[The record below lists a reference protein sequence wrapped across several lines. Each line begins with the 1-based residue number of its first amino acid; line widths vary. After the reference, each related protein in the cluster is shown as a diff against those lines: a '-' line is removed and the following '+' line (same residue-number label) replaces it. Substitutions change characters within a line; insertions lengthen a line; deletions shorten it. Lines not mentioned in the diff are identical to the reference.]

1 MTLKDKPSPHQ
12 SDDAAVATH
21 KDKPSSNPSADGAV
35 TAESVLEPPCVALM
49 PNSEVDASVSA
60 SELTAAVQS
69 LPPLPVPMTSWKLS
83 GDTVIGLAHRRK
95 GLPCQDAVA
104 FRQSQRPILALSDG
118 AGSAA
123 ISERGAQALV
133 IGITRFLQT
142 MEDDFSPW
150 LDGENDAS
158 QAQATRWADRM
169 LLHAKGLLAD
179 LAHGERRDIRDLRA
193 TLQVAIIG
201 ERRIFWW
208 KVGDGAI
215 VAKCSAG
222 LWSLGNPTSAKGEF
236 ANQTCFV
243 DTASASDVQ
252 SGVLPTSEIFGI
264 ALMSDGGAERLVS
277 YDGSKVANRL
287 GEWMNH
293 VAEQRFATDRIALA
307 FHEPAMWERT
317 SLDDRSIVLA
327 ARLQNVPST

>member
-1 MTLKDKPSPHQ
+1 MTAWQ
-12 SDDAAVATH
+12 I
-21 KDKPSSNPSADGAV
+21 
-35 TAESVLEPPCVALM
+35 
-49 PNSEVDASVSA
+49 
-60 SELTAAVQS
+60 
-69 LPPLPVPMTSWKLS
+69 S

-133 IGITRFLQT
+133 IGITRLLRT
-142 MEDDFSPW
+142 MEGDLSPW
-150 LDGENDAS
+150 LDGEDDAS
-158 QAQATRWADRM
+158 QAQATRWAERL
-169 LLHAKGLLAD
+169 LLHAHGLLAD
-179 LAHGERRDIRDLRA
+179 LARAERRDMRDLRA

-201 ERRIFWW
+201 ERHIFWW

-215 VAKCSAG
+215 VAKNSEG
-222 LWSLGNPTSAKGEF
+222 LWSLGCQASAKGEF

-252 SGVLPTSEIFGI
+252 SGVLSTGEIFGI

-287 GEWMNH
+287 GEWLDD

-317 SLDDRSIVLA
+317 SLDDRSIALA
-327 ARLQNVPST
+327 ARPCNFENRKVFGKCLAS

>member
-1 MTLKDKPSPHQ
+1 MARKHKPSFRRNA
-12 SDDAAVATH
+12 DAV
-21 KDKPSSNPSADGAV
+21 V
-35 TAESVLEPPCVALM
+35 T
-49 PNSEVDASVSA
+49 DASVSA
-60 SELTAAVQS
+60 PSCVASTPTSEADTSVSTSEPAAAVQT
-69 LPPLPVPMTSWKLS
+69 LPPLPTPMTAWQLS

-133 IGITRFLQT
+133 IGITRLLRT
-142 MEDDFSPW
+142 MEDDLSPW
-150 LDGENDAS
+150 LDGEDDAS
-158 QAQATRWADRM
+158 QAQATRWAEM
-169 LLHAKGLLAD
+169 LLLHAHGLLAD
-179 LAHGERRDIRDLRA
+179 LARAERRDMRDVRA

-201 ERRIFWW
+201 ERHIFWW

-215 VAKCSAG
+215 VAKNSEG
-222 LWSLGNPTSAKGEF
+222 LWSLGNQASAKGEF

-252 SGVLPTSEIFGI
+252 SGVLSAGEIFGI

-277 YDGSKVANRL
+277 HDGSKVANRL
-287 GEWMNH
+287 GEWLDD

-327 ARLQNVPST
+327 ARPCNFENREVFGKCLAS

>member
-1 MTLKDKPSPHQ
+1 MARKHKPSFRRNTDAVVTDATVSAPSCVAPPSANE
-12 SDDAAVATH
+12 SDTPSSEHEADTSVSTSESAVAQH
-21 KDKPSSNPSADGAV
+21 
-35 TAESVLEPPCVALM
+35 
-49 PNSEVDASVSA
+49 
-60 SELTAAVQS
+60 
-69 LPPLPVPMTSWKLS
+69 LPPLPTPMTAWQLC

-133 IGITRFLQT
+133 IGVTRFLRT
-142 MEDDFSPW
+142 MEDDLSSW
-150 LDGENDAS
+150 LDGEDDAS
-158 QAQATRWADRM
+158 QATSTRWAER
-169 LLHAKGLLAD
+169 LRLHAHGLLAD
-179 LAHGERRDIRDLRA
+179 LARTERRDMRDVRA
-193 TLQVAIIG
+193 TLQVVVIG
-201 ERRIFWW
+201 ERHIFWW

-215 VAKCSAG
+215 VARNSEG
-222 LWSLGNPTSAKGEF
+222 LWSLGNQASAKGEF

-243 DTASASDVQ
+243 DTASTSDVQ
-252 SGVLPTSEIFGI
+252 SGVLSSGEVLGI

-277 YDGSKVANRL
+277 HDGSKVANRL
-287 GEWMNH
+287 GEWFED
-293 VAEQRFATDRIALA
+293 VAEQRFAIDRIALA

-327 ARLQNVPST
+327 ARPSNFHHREVFEKCLAS

>member
-1 MTLKDKPSPHQ
+1 MARKHKPSFRRNA
-12 SDDAAVATH
+12 DKVVTDATFSV
-21 KDKPSSNPSADGAV
+21 PSCFAPTLASEAD
-35 TAESVLEPPCVALM
+35 TSVSTSEPPMVE
-49 PNSEVDASVSA
+49 PF
-60 SELTAAVQS
+60 
-69 LPPLPVPMTSWKLS
+69 PPLSTPMTAWQIC

-133 IGITRFLQT
+133 IGVTRLMRT
-142 MEDDFSPW
+142 MEDDLSPW
-150 LDGENDAS
+150 LDSENDAS
-158 QAQATRWADRM
+158 QAQATRWAER
-169 LLHAKGLLAD
+169 LRLHAYGLLAD
-179 LAHGERRDIRDLRA
+179 LARTERRDMRDVRA

-201 ERRIFWW
+201 ERHIFWW

-215 VAKCSAG
+215 VARSSER
-222 LWSLGNPTSAKGEF
+222 LWSLGNQASSKGEF
-236 ANQTCFV
+236 ANETCFA
-243 DTASASDVQ
+243 DTASTSDVQ
-252 SGVLPTSEIFGI
+252 FGILSAAEIFGI

-277 YDGSKVANRL
+277 CDGNKVATRL
-287 GEWMNH
+287 GEWLND
-293 VAEQRFATDRIALA
+293 VAEQRFVVDRIALA

-327 ARLQNVPST
+327 ARATNLF